1 MLTWISLLAVVP
13 QIISMV
19 TDLVKQFEVPGVSG
33 ADKKKAV
40 MAVLEGALKG
50 INQCGLA
57 APTTVILT
65 VADFVLEAAVNMFNI
80 IGVFTH
86 KDPAPAAAK

>member
-1 MLTWISLLAVVP
+1 MLTWISLLAIVP
-13 QIISMV
+13 QIIQMV

-40 MAVLEGALKG
+40 LAVLEGALKG
-50 INQCGLA
+50 INTCGLA

-65 VADFVLEAAVNMFNI
+65 VADFALEAVVNVFNVVGI
-80 IGVFTH
+80 FTH
-86 KDPAPAAAK
+86 KDAAVPAK